1 MPPKKLMSPNPRAE
15 NRERRTGNW
24 RFANRP
30 KASSPLEDSSGIP
43 EPPDPTPMPA
53 SSAITADIVI
63 LGAGVMGAS
72 IAFHLAKRKAGK
84 IVVIDKGHVGQG
96 GSGRSSALIRMHYSY
111 PPEVQLALVSL
122 HMFQHWGDA
131 VGCAGD
137 FRKTG
142 FVRIVHPGESDR
154 LKQNVEMQCRLG
166 VNVRLIDRA
175 ELKELEPDWSVDEV
189 ELAAYEP
196 DSGYGDGAGV
206 ANDFLARAR
215 DLGVKYLSRTE
226 SSLCIE
232 HGRIRGVGT
241 GQGEISAPI
250 VMAATG
256 PWTRPLFQKANL
268 DLPIETEYH
277 HVAILKKPPDMKG
290 GGCACIDSV
299 TATYFRSDAHDKF
312 LVGDFYGQR
321 GADPDNFPQRATDHE
336 LEEIIERAC
345 HRVPR
350 LENAEVMRGVTG
362 VYDMT
367 PDSRPLLGEMPEVSG
382 LYICAGFSGMGFK
395 ISPAIGLVMSE
406 LLLDGQ
412 GKTVDI
418 GSFCPSRFKEGK
430 PIKAEFEYKDD

>member
-1 MPPKKLMSPNPRAE
+1 MSPDSKSGSRSEA
-15 NRERRTGNW
+15 RT
-24 RFANRP
+24 
-30 KASSPLEDSSGIP
+30 
-43 EPPDPTPMPA
+43 T
-53 SSAITADIVI
+53 TADIVI

-72 IAFHLAKRKAGK
+72 IAFHLSLRKAGK

-122 HMFQHWGDA
+122 RMFENWRDV
-131 VGCAGD
+131 VGEEGD

-142 FVRIVHPGESDR
+142 FVRIVHPGETER
-154 LKQNVEMQCRLG
+154 LKQNIEMQRQLG
-166 VNVRLIDRA
+166 VNVKLIDRF
-175 ELKELEPDWSVDEV
+175 ELKDLEPDWAVDEV

-206 ANDFLARAR
+206 ANDFLTRAR
-215 DLGVKYLSRTE
+215 ELGVAYLSKTE
-226 SSLCIE
+226 ALKFLVENGRVRGINTD
-232 HGRIRGVGT
+232 HGAIA
-241 GQGEISAPI
+241 API
-250 VMAATG
+250 VIAATG
-256 PWTRPLFQKANL
+256 PWTRPLFQKIGG

-277 HVAILKKPPDMKG
+277 QVAILRNAQDMKG

-299 TATYFRSDAHDKF
+299 SATYFRSDAHDKF
-312 LVGDFYGQR
+312 LIGDFYGQS
-321 GADPDNFPQRATDHE
+321 GSDPDNFPQRASDDG
-336 LEEIIERAC
+336 LEEIIERASR
-345 HRVPR
+345 RVPK

-367 PDSRPLLGEMPEVSG
+367 PDSRPLLGEISGVVG
-382 LYICAGFSGMGFK
+382 LYVCAGFSGMGFK

-406 LLLDGQ
+406 LLLDGR

-418 GSFCPSRFKEGK
+418 SSFCPGRFAAGR